1 MSNQNIP
8 IPSAADYQKALEE
21 VRINDGQAAMLKAH
35 FKAHNRSITYT
46 DLAAS
51 AGYDGY
57 KLANL
62 HYGNLGKKLGE
73 AVGFAFWRHEDGT
86 LFYSSAI
93 GQENTY
99 AVGDFQLVM
108 HHELAKAIGDL
119 GWF

>member
-1 MSNQNIP
+1 MSIQNIP
-8 IPSAADYQKALEE
+8 IPAAPDYQRALEE
-21 VRINDGQAAMLKAH
+21 IRINDGQAAMLKAH
-35 FKAHNRSITYT
+35 FNAHNRSITYT
-46 DLAAS
+46 DLAVS

-86 LFYSSAI
+86 PFYSSAI
-93 GQENTY
+93 GHGNTY
-99 AVGDFQLVM
+99 ATGDFELVM
-108 HHELAKAIGDL
+108 HHELAKAIAAL